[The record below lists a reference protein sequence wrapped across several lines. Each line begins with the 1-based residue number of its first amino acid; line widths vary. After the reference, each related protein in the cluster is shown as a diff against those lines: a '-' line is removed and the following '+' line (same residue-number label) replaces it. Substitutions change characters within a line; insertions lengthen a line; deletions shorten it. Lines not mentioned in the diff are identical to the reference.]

1 MRSFHVRTVVIADVH
16 IHWGIINS
24 HDFFHLSIS
33 SDPIRNLVKRYA
45 SWLPVAAQIAI
56 NKSGKQTVQV
66 RMAGQIGCPVGD
78 NSEKKAVVV
87 QKFHELLSV
96 GDQLGL
102 YGNTNRGT
110 TLFLSFLHTS
120 NNSSVT
126 DGSYLRHKLEWGHT
140 GTFRQRRT
148 THACVVRQ
156 YFYNQSYG
164 FSVARPSCP

>member
-1 MRSFHVRTVVIADVH
+1 MCSFHVRAVIIPDVH
-16 IHWGIINS
+16 VHGGVVDP
-24 HDFFHLSIS
+24 HDLFHLSITFH
-33 SDPIRNLVKRYA
+33 PIHDFVKRYA
-45 SWLPVAAQIAI
+45 RWLPVAAQIAI
-56 NKSGKQTVQV
+56 HKGGKQTVQV

-126 DGSYLRHKLEWGHT
+126 DGSYLRHKLE
-140 GTFRQRRT
+140 
-148 THACVVRQ
+148 
-156 YFYNQSYG
+156 
-164 FSVARPSCP
+164 